1 MLATV
6 GLKSS
11 DSRRTSAD
19 LRAVVAADLTA
30 SAVLLAA
37 AVLVVRGLWAA
48 PAARVLAGNAHDQ
61 LLFEW
66 MLQHAAVA
74 VTRFEDPFL
83 SPLMGTPTAA
93 NLAGNTSV
101 VLIGVLLAPVTLLF
115 GPGASFAAFV
125 TLALGGTAIAWYLF
139 LRHRIGVGPV
149 AAFAGGAF
157 CGFAP
162 GIVSQAN
169 GHPHIAAQFLVPLL
183 IALTL
188 SLGSPARS
196 ACPSWRPH
204 VLRGVA
210 LGLTAAAQILL
221 GEETLF
227 LTALA
232 LGAFLTIY
240 AAQRPR
246 EILPRIRPAAVGLAV
261 AAGVALLLTA
271 YPLWVQFA
279 GPDAYHAI
287 PNRIYAAD
295 LASFHTYAGASLAG
309 NPASAA
315 RVSANPS
322 EQAAFFGL
330 PLMLVAVAAAI
341 WLWRVVWIRSAA
353 LTAALFCLAAIGVS
367 PAWHQK
373 PIGVPGPWR
382 LVDELPLFRDVI
394 VVRLVLVAIPVI
406 GLLIAV
412 SWQRAA
418 ESGVP
423 AVRWLWP
430 AVVVLAVLPALPR
443 GLPATGAPPVP
454 VFISSG
460 QWRDC
465 AAPGGTLIA
474 YADTRRGVLPR
485 QQMRWQVAAGL
496 AYASPNGYYISR
508 ADDGTGRW
516 GRPLRPFDL
525 AVMKAQETGTSV
537 AADERLRVAAR
548 ADLAYWQAQCVV
560 VQQQSR
566 HAAAMRETVTGLL
579 GEPPREGGGVWYW
592 PVRT

>member
-1 MLATV
+1 MR
-6 GLKSS
+6 LKST
-11 DSRRTSAD
+11 DSRKTSAD
-19 LRAVVAADLTA
+19 LRADLVAAV
-30 SAVLLAA
+30 VLLAA
-37 AVLVVRGLWAA
+37 AVVVVRGLWAA
-48 PAARVLAGNAHDQ
+48 PATRVLAGNAHDQ

-74 VTRFEDPFL
+74 VTGFDDPFR

-101 VLIGVLLAPVTLLF
+101 VLIGVPLAPVTLLF
-115 GPGASFAAFV
+115 GAGASFAAFV
-125 TLALGGTAIAWYLF
+125 TLALAGTAVAWYLL
-139 LRHRIGVGPV
+139 LRRVIGVGPV

-183 IALTL
+183 VALTL
-188 SLGSPARS
+188 SLGRGSPEPHDQRS
-196 ACPSWRPH
+196 RWRPH

-210 LGLTAAAQILL
+210 LGLTAGAQILL

-232 LGAFLTIY
+232 LGVFLTIY
-240 AAQRPR
+240 LVQRPR
-246 EILPRIRPAAVGLAV
+246 EVLPRIRPAAVSIAV
-261 AAGVALLLTA
+261 AAGTALLLTA

-287 PNRIYAAD
+287 PNTIYAAD
-295 LASFHTYAGASLAG
+295 LASFHTYAGGSLAG
-309 NPASAA
+309 DPATAA

-322 EQAAFFGL
+322 EQAAFLGL
-330 PLMLVAVAAAI
+330 PLLLVAVAAAA

-353 LTAALFCLAAIGVS
+353 LTAVVFCVAALGVN
-367 PAWHQK
+367 PAWRGT

-382 LVDELPLFRDVI
+382 LVDEWPLFRDVI

-406 GLLIAV
+406 GVLLAV

-418 ESGVP
+418 TSPIP

-430 AVVVLAVLPALPR
+430 AVVILAVLPTLPR
-443 GLPATGAPPVP
+443 GLPAADTPPVP
-454 VFISSG
+454 AFISSG

-465 AAPGGTLIA
+465 ARPGGTLIA

-508 ADDGTGRW
+508 ADDGSGRW
-516 GRPLRPFDL
+516 GRPLRPLDL
-525 AVMKAQETGTSV
+525 AVMKAQETGTPT
-537 AADERLRVAAR
+537 AADERLRAAAR
-548 ADLAYWQAQCVV
+548 ADLGYWRAQCVV
-560 VQQQSR
+560 VQQQSK
-566 HAAAMRETVTGLL
+566 HAAAMRETVAGLL
-579 GEPPREGGGVWYW
+579 GTPPQEGGGVWYW
-592 PVRT
+592 PVR